1 MLGLSR
7 VGSNAPAGA
16 TGSAT
21 AKVGGTRALDQRPEI
36 ALGSRFKGFQTRNRQ
51 KVVLRVQQLLKAQA
65 QQRPVF
71 LLKGKVPT
79 QIEYGDLADLA
90 ALALATHQAKSEV
103 ALASDFVVGAGL
115 TDKHAA
121 MLPEKPEKNWNIRT
135 IMAQQNDFSTLC
147 F

>member
-1 MLGLSR
+1 
-7 VGSNAPAGA
+7 
-16 TGSAT
+16 
-21 AKVGGTRALDQRPEI
+21 
-36 ALGSRFKGFQTRNRQ
+36 
-51 KVVLRVQQLLKAQA
+51 VQQLLKAQA